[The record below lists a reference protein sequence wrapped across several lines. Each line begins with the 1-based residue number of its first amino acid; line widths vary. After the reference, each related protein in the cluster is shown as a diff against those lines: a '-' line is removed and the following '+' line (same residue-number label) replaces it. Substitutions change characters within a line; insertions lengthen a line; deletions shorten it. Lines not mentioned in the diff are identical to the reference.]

1 MAVDVLYEGVVLARG
16 AEVRQTAAGLYI
28 ALDAPMP
35 VGTTLALDEKG
46 RAHRVK
52 VARVHEGIGPGVVV
66 VGESLPAPDVV
77 VAPANVPPPS
87 ADALRARGEGGNG
100 VHAKAVAAPA
110 PAPPVEKAPE
120 PAPAPA
126 PPVEKAPEPAPL
138 HVEEAAPHEVVDD

>member
-52 VARVHEGIGPGVVV
+52 VARVHEGIGPG
-66 VGESLPAPDVV
+66 ESGVT
-77 VAPANVPPPS
+77 PPS
-87 ADALRARGEGGNG
+87 EEPF
-100 VHAKAVAAPA
+100 KPS
-110 PAPPVEKAPE
+110 EPE
-120 PAPAPA
+120 PN
-126 PPVEKAPEPAPL
+126 
-138 HVEEAAPHEVVDD
+138 DDGKRGKRKRRKTLI